1 MYKLYFMAKLH
12 CLFIYHSKTIHLAT
26 YINSKYVVKHWAIQL
41 MIILI
46 SYTMNWGNYLF

>member
-1 MYKLYFMAKLH
+1 MAKLH

-26 YINSKYVVKHWAIQL
+26 YINTKYVVKHWAIQL